1 MKPTEGSSTNWDAA
15 LAQIP
20 SGYDLVMVLT
30 DGNPTVDSTSV
41 SPSGTNFHRI
51 ENGIASANMVK
62 TLVGGHGANTRVL
75 GIGIGIGAESI
86 KNLAAISGPTA
97 YNGSNAAT
105 ADYFTTG
112 FDTLRDTLASIAKAQ
127 CVVDLV
133 ITKTASQPAVSVG
146 QPFSYTVAVD
156 NLGPSGATV
165 DAAVIDVLP
174 ADVSFVSFV
183 ELPPGVVCDPPVGRT
198 ISCTIP
204 KGLLELA
211 DPPVS
216 ITMNVTVASTP
227 QTVPLVNK
235 VIVTSSDDAA
245 PCAVTPTNIT
255 CEPANTN
262 NYDDVS
268 VGFTSLTIVKDAQ
281 PNTSTPFQ
289 FTVTGGALPS
299 SFSLVDDGTNSNRQV
314 IGNIAAGQQYV
325 ITEFQPADGSYAL
338 SAISCTGGGTG
349 STIVALARATLT
361 LAPGEQVVCTFVN
374 GAITRAA

>member
-1 MKPTEGSSTNWDAA
+1 M
-15 LAQIP
+15 
-20 SGYDLVMVLT
+20 
-30 DGNPTVDSTSV
+30 
-41 SPSGTNFHRI
+41 
-51 ENGIASANMVK
+51 
-62 TLVGGHGANTRVL
+62 
-75 GIGIGIGAESI
+75 
-86 KNLAAISGPTA
+86 
-97 YNGSNAAT
+97 
-105 ADYFTTG
+105 
-112 FDTLRDTLASIAKAQ
+112 
-127 CVVDLV
+127 
-133 ITKTASQPAVSVG
+133 
-146 QPFSYTVAVD
+146 AVD

-174 ADVSFVSFV
+174 AGVSFVSFV

-245 PCAVTPTNIT
+245 PCAVTPTDIT

-281 PNTSTPFQ
+281 PKTSTPFQ

-299 SFSLVDDGTNSNRQV
+299 SFSLVDDGTNGNRQV

-325 ITEFQPADGSYAL
+325 ITEFQPADGSYAH
-338 SAISCTGGGTG
+338 SAIELYRRRDRVDDRRPGGV
-349 STIVALARATLT
+349 SLT
-361 LAPGEQVVCTFVN
+361 LAPGDQVVCTFVN
-374 GAITRAA
+374 GAIDPGGVSTTTGAGSGTGTGTGTSAGPLAFTGSGISVDLRARHPARRVGSGAGGRDATAGAALTTAWVSPDIVRHGRVILASWRPRRRPVSALSTSYDVRDGGTFRGARRSARHRGRDPRGRSTCRPPRRRR